1 VLDARRAGL
10 GETREQYQQA
20 LEDAVEAR
28 SGAQLKIEVI
38 RKTVAATQTRQV
50 LDMVTA
56 NTAKA
61 ARLPD
66 YGIARGCRADIVV
79 RDALSVHE
87 ALRMQ
92 PLRRHVDQR
101 RTRDRRRQDHA
112 GVCEALEAR
121 IKAHRTGSSVVVET
135 GSRPFVFIADVE
147 KTYRARSRGLKAVDG
162 VSLELGAGEFVSI
175 IGPSGY
181 GKSTLLMMTSG
192 LITVSAGRIV
202 IQGQPV
208 HRTHTAV

>member
-28 SGAQLKIEVI
+28 SGAQSKIEVI

-56 NTAKA
+56 NAAKA

-87 ALRMQ
+87 ALR
-92 PLRRHVDQR
+92 R

-147 KTYRARSRGLKAVDG
+147 KTYRARSRGLKAVGG

>member
-1 VLDARRAGL
+1 
-10 GETREQYQQA
+10 
-20 LEDAVEAR
+20 
-28 SGAQLKIEVI
+28 
-38 RKTVAATQTRQV
+38 
-50 LDMVTA
+50 MVTA
-56 NTAKA
+56 NAAKA

-66 YGIARGCRADIVV
+66 YGIARGFRADIGV

-92 PLRRHVDQR
+92 PLRDQR
-101 RTRDRRRQDHA
+101 RTRDRRHQDHA

-135 GSRPFVFIADVE
+135 GSRPFVFIAEVE

-162 VSLELGAGEFVSI
+162 V
-175 IGPSGY
+175 PSGC

-192 LITVSAGRIV
+192 LIPVSAGRIV

>member
-1 VLDARRAGL
+1 VFDVRHAAL

-38 RKTVAATQTRQV
+38 RKTVAATRTRTSPGHG
-50 LDMVTA
+50 DCERCEGG
-56 NTAKA
+56 KI
-61 ARLPD
+61 ARL
-66 YGIARGCRADIVV
+66 
-79 RDALSVHE
+79 RDRTRLS
-87 ALRMQ
+87 
-92 PLRRHVDQR
+92 RRHRRQGCAFGARSLANATATKARDQR
-101 RTRDRRRQDHA
+101 RTRDRRHQDHA

-135 GSRPFVFIADVE
+135 GSRPFVFIAEVE

-162 VSLELGAGEFVSI
+162 V
-175 IGPSGY
+175 PSGC

-192 LITVSAGRIV
+192 LIPISAGRIV

>member
-38 RKTVAATQTRQV
+38 RKTVAATQTRQF

-56 NTAKA
+56 NAAKA

-66 YGIARGCRADIVV
+66 YGITRGCRADIVV

-92 PLRRHVDQR
+92 PLRRHVIKDGREIVGTKITQEFAKVLRPGSKLTARVRAWSSRQEAGHSSSSLRWR
-101 RTRDRRRQDHA
+101 RPI
-112 GVCEALEAR
+112 V
-121 IKAHRTGSSVVVET
+121 
-135 GSRPFVFIADVE
+135 
-147 KTYRARSRGLKAVDG
+147 RAVAV
-162 VSLELGAGEFVSI
+162 
-175 IGPSGY
+175 
-181 GKSTLLMMTSG
+181 
-192 LITVSAGRIV
+192 
-202 IQGQPV
+202 
-208 HRTHTAV
+208 